1 MVITASLPIVP
12 AAIVD
17 PAPAPTPKLPAV
29 AHHRVAK
36 AAKSEP
42 QLIIA
47 ANEASA
53 MRRLLNGEI
62 TELPPLFQLEVK
74 EFRTPETVAE
84 PLLPPAP
91 VTIDPIELPIPAGE
105 QDWR

>member
-17 PAPAPTPKLPAV
+17 PAPAPMPAV

-74 EFRTPETVAE
+74 EFRTPETVVE

-91 VTIDPIELPIPAGE
+91 VTIDPIEPPIPAG
-105 QDWR
+105 Q

>member
-1 MVITASLPIVP
+1 M
-12 AAIVD
+12 
-17 PAPAPTPKLPAV
+17 PAV

-74 EFRTPETVAE
+74 EFRTPETVVE

-91 VTIDPIELPIPAGE
+91 VTIDPIELPIPAGQ

>member
-1 MVITASLPIVP
+1 MVP
-12 AAIVD
+12 AAVVE
-17 PAPAPTPKLPAV
+17 PAPAATPKLPPV
-29 AHHRVAK
+29 VHHKIAK
-36 AAKSEP
+36 AAKAEP

-62 TELPPLFQLEVK
+62 TELPPLFQPEVK
-74 EFRTPETVAE
+74 QFRTPEPVVE

-91 VTIDPIELPIPAGE
+91 VTIDPIEPSIPAG
-105 QDWR
+105 Q